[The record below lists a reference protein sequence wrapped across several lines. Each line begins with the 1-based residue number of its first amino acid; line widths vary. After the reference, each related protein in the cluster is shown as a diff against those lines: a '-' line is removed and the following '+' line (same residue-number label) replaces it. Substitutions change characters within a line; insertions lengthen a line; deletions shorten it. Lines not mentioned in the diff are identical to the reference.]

1 MHITHSSY
9 DNIALVRMARHPQD
23 GDMKLF
29 TSPLACSM
37 ASRIALE
44 ELGRPCEYVQ
54 IDHTTRL
61 GPDGGAIHP
70 LGMVPVLHVDDGR
83 VLTENAAILQ
93 YVAADSPLVP
103 TEPWRHA
110 QLHQWLSF
118 IGTELHK
125 AVFIALL
132 DRKANDG
139 AKSYALANAPGRL
152 AIANARLA
160 GHDYLLDDYSIAD
173 IYLFTILNW
182 AQATPVRLADYPAL
196 AAFYARIGARPTVAR
211 VLGAEVG
218 AFFAERKGAPAAPLS
233 TRAVLDRFN
242 AVFQTHDPAG
252 LDALIDEACVIDNT
266 DGQRLTGKRECLA
279 AWTRIATDPQLA
291 FDLEDTQGAD
301 GRGTILW
308 TLRRDGTP
316 VARGVNVMDVR
327 DGRIVHA
334 RGFTRPI

>member
-1 MHITHSSY
+1 
-9 DNIALVRMARHPQD
+9 
-23 GDMKLF
+23 MKLF

-44 ELGRPCEYVQ
+44 ELGRPCEYLQ

-61 GPDGGAIHP
+61 APDGAAIHP
-70 LGMVPVLHVDDGR
+70 LGMVPVLHTDDGR

-93 YVAADSPLVP
+93 YVASGSPLAP
-103 TEPWRHA
+103 ADPW
-110 QLHQWLSF
+110 LHQWLSF

-125 AVFIALL
+125 AVFIPLL

-139 AKSYALANAPGRL
+139 AKAYALANAPARL

-160 GHDYLLDDYSIAD
+160 GRDYLLDDYSVAD
-173 IYLFTILNW
+173 IYLFTVLNW
-182 AQATPVRLADYPAL
+182 ARATPVGLADHPAL
-196 AAFYARIGARPTVAR
+196 AAFHARIGARPNVAR
-211 VLGAEVG
+211 VLAAEVG
-218 AFFAERKGAPAAPLS
+218 AFAAEREGAPAAPLA
-233 TRAVLDRFN
+233 TRTVLDRFN
-242 AVFQTHDPAG
+242 AAFQTHDPAG

-266 DGQRLTGKRECLA
+266 DGRRLTGKRECLA

-316 VARGVNVMDVR
+316 VARGVNVMEIR